1 MPIPFFNNL
10 IKKKPFEQKLQS
22 MENTNLSDTEVPRSM
37 LVNED
42 RINKWNAILRSYK
55 NRRATIDEKI
65 RSNEEFWR
73 MRQWRARGHNGTM
86 ETPSTAWL
94 FTCIQGKLA
103 DVMDSYPTGN
113 FRPRQKDD
121 VEEAKRLTAVVPVV
135 ISQCNFEKTYR
146 EVSEFTLKNG
156 TGVYH
161 VYFDG
166 KKHHGLGDIAIEKQD
181 LLRIYWEPGITD
193 LQDSSYIFTV
203 ELVDKD
209 LLYSRYPVAK
219 ETVRGNVIKPSE
231 FVTDEHID
239 ETNKV
244 LVVDVYY
251 KREVG
256 GRTVLHY
263 CKYADTTCLESTEN
277 DPQRYPNGL
286 YDHGLYPFVVQN
298 LYHIES
304 SLYGTGMV
312 DVGADAQLQID
323 LMNQAVVENTLM
335 GAKPRFLTTLDADA
349 AESQLADW
357 TRTFIQVPSI
367 SDHNTIPMN
376 TTPLQGNYLQFIQ
389 AKIEELKQVTSNQDV
404 NNGTAPSGITAA
416 SAIAALQ
423 ETSGKDSRFINRCF
437 YNSYSLILNQV
448 VELIRQF
455 YDIPRFF
462 RIIPDQSTGLVEDFV
477 EYDNTNLKGV
487 PQYTADG
494 SLEGYRIPE
503 FDVEV
508 SAEKANPYRK
518 MEQNELAVSF
528 FKLGFF
534 NPQMTDQALATLNM
548 MDFPHK
554 QDVIDT
560 VEKNATLADMLM
572 MFQQLAISMA
582 QKYGDAEALMS
593 IHQMMMQMGQEM
605 PQSGIASSVSPADVA
620 AIEQKTGEA
629 SHVEK
634 ARAQARSTTEVA

>member
-10 IKKKPFEQKLQS
+10 IKKRTLEQGLQD
-22 MENTNLSDTEVPRSM
+22 METARYTKREAKGLP
-37 LVNED
+37 VNEE
-42 RINKWNAILRSYK
+42 RITKWNALLRSYK
-55 NRRATIDEKI
+55 NRRAIIDDKI
-65 RSNEEFWR
+65 RSNEAFWR
-73 MRQWRARGHNGTM
+73 MRQWKTRDPNGGM

-103 DVMDSYPTGN
+103 DVMDSYPTAN

-121 VEEAKRLTAVVPVV
+121 VEEAKRLTAVVPVIV
-135 ISQCNFEKTYR
+135 SQNNFEKTYR
-146 EVSEFTLKNG
+146 EVSEYTLKNG

-161 VYFDG
+161 VFFDG
-166 KKHHGLGDIAIEKQD
+166 KKHHGLGDISIEKQD
-181 LLRIYWEPGITD
+181 VLRIYWEPGITD
-193 LQDSSYIFTV
+193 LQDSSYVFTV

-209 LLYSRYPVAK
+209 LLYSRYPIAK
-219 ETVRGNVIKPSE
+219 ETVRGNVIKPNE
-231 FVTDEHID
+231 FITDENID

-251 KREVG
+251 KKEAE

-277 DPQRYPNGL
+277 DPMTYPNGL

-304 SLYGTGMV
+304 TLYGTGMV
-312 DVGADAQLQID
+312 DIGADAQLQID

-335 GAKPRFLTTLDADA
+335 GAKPRFLTSLDADV
-349 AESQLADW
+349 AEAQIADW

-367 SDHNTIPMN
+367 SEHNTIPMN
-376 TTPLQGNYLQFIQ
+376 TTPLQGNYLEFIQ

-404 NNGTAPSGITAA
+404 NNGNAPSGITAA

-423 ETSGKDSRFINRCF
+423 ETSGKDSRFINRSF
-437 YNSYSLILNQV
+437 YNSYALIMGQV

-455 YDIPRFF
+455 YDIPRYF
-462 RIIPDQSTGLVEDFV
+462 RVIPDQSTGMGEDFV
-477 EYDNTNLKGV
+477 EYDNSRLKGI
-487 PQYTADG
+487 PQTTADG
-494 SLEGYRIPE
+494 AFVGYRIPE
-503 FDVEV
+503 FDVEIT
-508 SAEKANPYRK
+508 AEKANPYK
-518 MEQNELAVSF
+518 KIEQNELALSF

-534 NPQMTDQALATLNM
+534 NPQMVDQAVATLDM

-560 VEKNATLADMLM
+560 VKKNGTLMDMLM
-572 MFQQLAISMA
+572 MYQQLAIGMA
-582 QKYGDAEALMS
+582 QKYGDAEALMA
-593 IHQMMMQMGQEM
+593 IQQNMMQMGQEV
-605 PQSGIASSVSPADVA
+605 PQSLASGVNPAEVA
-620 AIEQKTGEA
+620 DQEANTGEA
-629 SHVEK
+629 AHVEK
-634 ARAQARSTTEVA
+634 ARARARGSTEVA

>member
-10 IKKKPFEQKLQS
+10 TKKKPFEQKLS
-22 MENTNLSDTEVPRSM
+22 EMETSSLGADMSVATLP
-37 LVNED
+37 VNED
-42 RINKWNAILRSYK
+42 RINKWNATLRTYK
-55 NRRATIDEKI
+55 NKRAIIDEKI

-73 MRQWRARGHNGTM
+73 MRQWKARGQNGAM

-113 FRPRQKDD
+113 FRPRQRDD
-121 VEEAKRLTAVVPVV
+121 VEEAKRLTSVVPV
-135 ISQCNFEKTYR
+135 IIAQNNFEKTYR
-146 EVSEFTLKNG
+146 EVSEYTLKNG

-166 KKHHGLGDIAIEKQD
+166 KKLHGLGDISIDKQD
-181 LLRIYWEPGITD
+181 VLRIYWEPGITD
-193 LQDSSYIFTV
+193 IQDSSYVFTV

-209 LLYSRYPVAK
+209 LLFSRYPIAK
-219 ETVRGNVIKPSE
+219 DTVRGNVIKPSE
-231 FVTDEHID
+231 FITDENVD
-239 ETNKV
+239 ESNKV
-244 LVVDVYY
+244 LVIDVYY
-251 KREVG
+251 KREVS
-256 GRTVLHY
+256 GRKILHY

-335 GAKPRFLTTLDADA
+335 GAKPRFLTTLDADT
-349 AESQLADW
+349 AESQLSDW

-367 SDHNTIPMN
+367 SEHNTIPMN
-376 TTPLQGNYLQFIQ
+376 TTPLQGNYLEFIQ
-389 AKIEELKQVTSNQDV
+389 SKIEELKQVTSNQDV

-423 ETSGKDSRFINRCF
+423 ETSGKDSRFINRSF

-448 VELIRQF
+448 LELIRQF
-455 YDIPRFF
+455 YDVPRFF
-462 RIIPDQSTGLVEDFV
+462 RIIPDQSTGLAEDFIQ
-477 EYDNTNLKGV
+477 YDNTNLKGV
-487 PQYTADG
+487 PQHTADG
-494 SLEGYRIPE
+494 SFEGFRIPE
-503 FDVEV
+503 FDIEV
-508 SAEKANPYRK
+508 TAEKANPYRK
-518 MEQNELAVSF
+518 MEQNELAISF

-534 NPQMTDQALATLNM
+534 NPQMVDQALATLNM

-560 VEKNATLADMLM
+560 VVKNGTLAEMVM
-572 MFQQLAISMA
+572 MYQQLAIGMA
-582 QKYGDAEALMS
+582 QKYGDTEALMA
-593 IHQMMMQMGQEM
+593 IQQNMMRMGQAIPQGMAASVM
-605 PQSGIASSVSPADVA
+605 PSEVA
-620 AIEQKTGEA
+620 NPEQNTGEA
-629 SHVEK
+629 SHVER
-634 ARAQARSTTEVA
+634 ARAQARSSTEVN

>member
-10 IKKKPFEQKLQS
+10 TKKKPFEQKLS
-22 MENTNLSDTEVPRSM
+22 EMETASLGTDAPAVTLP
-37 LVNED
+37 VNKD
-42 RINKWNAILRSYK
+42 RITKWNATLRSYK
-55 NRRATIDEKI
+55 NRRAIIDEKI

-73 MRQWRARGHNGTM
+73 MRQWKARGQNGAM

-113 FRPRQKDD
+113 FRPRQRDD
-121 VEEAKRLTAVVPVV
+121 VEEAKRLTSVIPV
-135 ISQCNFEKTYR
+135 IIAQNNFEKTYR
-146 EVSEFTLKNG
+146 EVSEYTLKNG

-166 KKHHGLGDIAIEKQD
+166 KKLHGLGDISIEKQD
-181 LLRIYWEPGITD
+181 VLRIYWEPGITD
-193 LQDSSYIFTV
+193 LQDSSYVFTV

-209 LLYSRYPVAK
+209 LLFSRYPIAK
-219 ETVRGNVIKPSE
+219 DSVRGNVIKPSE
-231 FVTDEHID
+231 FITDENVD
-239 ETNKV
+239 ESNKV

-251 KREVG
+251 KREVA
-256 GRTVLHY
+256 GRKVLHY

-335 GAKPRFLTTLDADA
+335 GAKPRFLTTLDADT
-349 AESQLADW
+349 AESQLSDW

-367 SDHNTIPMN
+367 SEHNTIPMN
-376 TTPLQGNYLQFIQ
+376 TTPLQGNYLEFIQ
-389 AKIEELKQVTSNQDV
+389 SKIDELKQVTSNQDV

-423 ETSGKDSRFINRCF
+423 ETSGKDSRFINRSF

-448 VELIRQF
+448 LELIRQF
-455 YDIPRFF
+455 YDVPRFF
-462 RIIPDQSTGLVEDFV
+462 RIIPDQSTGLAEDFIQ
-477 EYDNTNLKGV
+477 YDNTKLKGV
-487 PQYTADG
+487 PQQTADG
-494 SLEGYRIPE
+494 SFEGFRIPE
-503 FDVEV
+503 FDIEV
-508 SAEKANPYRK
+508 TAEKANPYRK
-518 MEQNELAVSF
+518 MEQNELAISF

-534 NPQMTDQALATLNM
+534 NPQMVDQALATLNM

-560 VEKNATLADMLM
+560 VERNGTLAELM
-572 MFQQLAISMA
+572 MMYQQLAISMA
-582 QKYGDAEALMS
+582 QKYEDTEALMA
-593 IHQMMMQMGQEM
+593 IQQNMMRMGQEI
-605 PQSGIASSVSPADVA
+605 PQGMAASVNPSEVADP
-620 AIEQKTGEA
+620 EQNTGEA
-629 SHVEK
+629 AHVER
-634 ARAQARSTTEVA
+634 ARAQARSSTEVA

>member
-10 IKKKPFEQKLQS
+10 TKKKPFEQKLS
-22 MENTNLSDTEVPRSM
+22 EMETASLGTYAPAVTLP
-37 LVNED
+37 VNKD
-42 RINKWNAILRSYK
+42 RITKWNATLRSYK
-55 NRRATIDEKI
+55 NRRAIIDEKI

-73 MRQWRARGHNGTM
+73 MRQWKARGQNGAM

-113 FRPRQKDD
+113 FRPRQRDD
-121 VEEAKRLTAVVPVV
+121 VEEAKRLTSVIPV
-135 ISQCNFEKTYR
+135 IIAQNNFEKTYR
-146 EVSEFTLKNG
+146 EVSEYTLKNG

-166 KKHHGLGDIAIEKQD
+166 KKLHGLGDISIEKQD
-181 LLRIYWEPGITD
+181 VLRIYWEPGITD
-193 LQDSSYIFTV
+193 LQDSSYVFTV

-209 LLYSRYPVAK
+209 LLFSRYPIAK
-219 ETVRGNVIKPSE
+219 DSVRGNVIKPSE
-231 FVTDEHID
+231 FITDENVD
-239 ETNKV
+239 ESNKV

-251 KREVG
+251 KREVA
-256 GRTVLHY
+256 GRKVLHY

-335 GAKPRFLTTLDADA
+335 GAKPRFLTTLDADT
-349 AESQLADW
+349 AESQLSDW

-367 SDHNTIPMN
+367 SEHNTIPMN
-376 TTPLQGNYLQFIQ
+376 TTPLQGNYLEFIQ
-389 AKIEELKQVTSNQDV
+389 SKIDELKKVTSNQDV

-423 ETSGKDSRFINRCF
+423 ETSGKDSRFINRSF

-448 VELIRQF
+448 LELIRQF
-455 YDIPRFF
+455 YDVPRFF
-462 RIIPDQSTGLVEDFV
+462 RIIPDQSTGLAEDFIQ
-477 EYDNTNLKGV
+477 YDNTKLKGV
-487 PQYTADG
+487 PQQTADG
-494 SLEGYRIPE
+494 SFEGFRIPE
-503 FDVEV
+503 FDIEV
-508 SAEKANPYRK
+508 TAEKANPYRK
-518 MEQNELAVSF
+518 MEQNELAISF

-534 NPQMTDQALATLNM
+534 NPQMVDQALATLNM

-560 VEKNATLADMLM
+560 VERNGTLAELM
-572 MFQQLAISMA
+572 MMYQQLAISMA
-582 QKYGDAEALMS
+582 QKYGDTEALMA
-593 IHQMMMQMGQEM
+593 IQQNMMRMGQEI
-605 PQSGIASSVSPADVA
+605 PQGMAASVNPSEVADP
-620 AIEQKTGEA
+620 EQNTGEA
-629 SHVEK
+629 AHVER
-634 ARAQARSTTEVA
+634 ARSQARSSTEVD

>member
-1 MPIPFFNNL
+1 MAIPFFNNL
-10 IKKKPFEQKLQS
+10 IKKKPLEVKLNEL
-22 MENTNLSDTEVPRSM
+22 ENSAPSGGITLAA
-37 LVNED
+37 VNED
-42 RINKWNAILRSYK
+42 RITKWNATLRSYK
-55 NRRATIDEKI
+55 NRRVIIDNKI
-65 RSNEEFWR
+65 RSNEEFWK
-73 MRQWRARGHNGTM
+73 MRQWKARNTGAM

-103 DVMDSYPTGN
+103 DVMDSYPTAN

-121 VEEAKRLTAVVPVV
+121 VEEAKRLTAVVPVIV
-135 ISQCNFEKTYR
+135 AQNNFERTYR
-146 EVSEFTLKNG
+146 EVSEYTLKNG

-161 VYFDG
+161 VFFDG

-181 LLRIYWEPGITD
+181 VLKIYWEPGITD
-193 LQDSSYIFTV
+193 LQDSSYVFTV

-209 LLYSRYPVAK
+209 ALYSRYPAAK
-219 ETVRGNVIKPSE
+219 DTVRGNVIKPSE
-231 FVTDEHID
+231 FITDENVD
-239 ETNKV
+239 ETDKI

-251 KREVG
+251 KREIN
-256 GRTVLHY
+256 GRSILHY

-367 SDHNTIPMN
+367 SEHNTIPMN
-376 TTPLQGNYLQFIQ
+376 TTPLQGNYLEFIQ
-389 AKIEELKQVTSNQDV
+389 SKINELKQVTANQDV
-404 NNGTAPSGITAA
+404 NNGQAPSGITAA

-423 ETSGKDSRFINRCF
+423 ETSGKDSRFINRSF
-437 YNSYSLILNQV
+437 YNSYSLIMKQV
-448 VELIRQF
+448 LELIRQF
-455 YDIPRFF
+455 YDVPRFF
-462 RIIPDQSTGLVEDFV
+462 RVIPDQSTGMAEDFV
-477 EYDNTNLKGV
+477 EYDNTNLKGI
-487 PQYTADG
+487 PQLSAG
-494 SLEGYRIPE
+494 GVLEGYRVPE
-503 FDVEV
+503 FDVEIT
-508 SAEKANPYRK
+508 AEKANPYRK
-518 MEQNELAVSF
+518 IEQNELALSF

-534 NPQMTDQALATLNM
+534 NPQMVDQAIATLDM

-554 QDVIDT
+554 QDVIDK
-560 VEKNATLADMLM
+560 VKQNGTLADMLM
-572 MFQQLAISMA
+572 MYQQLALTMA
-582 QKYGDAEALMS
+582 QKYGDQEALMA
-593 IHQMMMQMGQEM
+593 IQQNMMRMGQEM
-605 PQSGIASSVSPADVA
+605 PTELAGSVNPAEAVNPVED
-620 AIEQKTGEA
+620 TGEA

-634 ARAQARSTTEVA
+634 ARARARSTTEVS